1 MCPGYGKITLVRKIT
16 GSDSGR
22 LYAIKQV
29 RKTTNLRTMNH
40 FINERHVLEQVRW
53 KPFLATL
60 HYAFESEKDLNL
72 VLIVSQEL
80 KRRRRSGEILEVVL
94 VIVWGQ
100 GQRWQVQCVHQVS

>member
-72 VLIVSQEL
+72 VLGMLFDQSVF
-80 KRRRRSGEILEVVL
+80 ILNFFKVL
-94 VIVWGQ
+94 
-100 GQRWQVQCVHQVS
+100 